1 MSSSVKIHLTFKSDI
16 TEQQINDLS
25 TALDGSDN
33 VRIYDYTKRT
43 IVVIVLDRQ
52 KINNLIFDQLANVM
66 CCKTVG
72 QQGSDGDSNNVY
84 VFVVPSRTIVDTSA
98 TASAVQKLF

>member
-16 TEQQINDLS
+16 TEQQIKDLS

-43 IVVIVLDRQ
+43 IVVIVLDRR
-52 KINNLIFDQLANVM
+52 KINNLIFEQLANVM
-66 CCKTVG
+66 SCKPIG
-72 QQGSDGDSNNVY
+72 QQGHDNEGDNAY
-84 VFVVPSRTIVDTSA
+84 VFVSPSRAIVDTSA
-98 TASAVQKLF
+98 TANAVQKLF